1 MIRLGIE
8 REPHESLLERTEA
21 LGHMGILKFHQ
32 RIQTS
37 TYQNKERMKLPPLDS
52 TQ

>member
-1 MIRLGIE
+1 MIRLGME
-8 REPHESLLERTEA
+8 REPHKSLLERTEA
-21 LGHMGILKFHQ
+21 LGHTGVLKFHQ

-37 TYQNKERMKLPPLDS
+37 TYQNKERMKLPPLDP